1 MSPARPALRL
11 RLRAAAALGLAI
23 ATIGVPTPSLAEA
36 ARASDGEWRF
46 SLTPYVWLPTINAKI
61 EYPLPGIGGGG
72 GGGGGTGGGIGAAPD
87 GSLDTE
93 IGPNRYLT
101 KLNFAAMLAGEAR
114 RGPWSAMAD
123 FIGLRVSGEGS
134 RLNGVSVGGNRLPG
148 LDASVA
154 SGSQS
159 TLKATLWNVT
169 GGYALVEDSA
179 YRLDAIAGLR
189 VGRLEANVDWTL
201 SASVTLP
208 DGTPVL
214 ARSGS
219 LGASRDVVDGVI
231 GARGRWQIDSRWA
244 VPWYVDIGTGTSRF
258 TWQAFAGA
266 SYAFGWGEL
275 LFAWRHLGLQDQD
288 REVFRRVTLGGP
300 TLGATFRF

>member
-1 MSPARPALRL
+1 MSPARPARCLRL
-11 RLRAAAALGLAI
+11 RVAAAMVLAVAAI
-23 ATIGVPTPSLAEA
+23 AAPSPSAAQA
-36 ARASDGEWRF
+36 ARAPDGEWRF
-46 SLTPYVWLPTINAKI
+46 SLTPYVWLPTVNATI

-72 GGGGGTGGGIGAAPD
+72 AGGGAGAAPD

-93 IGPNRYLT
+93 IGPNQYLT

-114 RGPWSAMAD
+114 RGPWSVMAD

-148 LDASVA
+148 LDASAA
-154 SGSQS
+154 SASQS
-159 TLKATLWNVT
+159 TLKAALWNAT
-169 GGYALVEDSA
+169 GGYTLVEDGA
-179 YRLDAIAGLR
+179 YRLEAIAGLR

-208 DGTPVL
+208 DGSPVL

-244 VPWYVDIGTGTSRF
+244 VPWYVDVGTGTSRF

-275 LFAWRHLGLQDQD
+275 LLAWRHLGLQDRD

>member
-1 MSPARPALRL
+1 MSSARPALRIHL
-11 RLRAAAALGLAI
+11 RVAAALGLAV
-23 ATIGVPTPSLAEA
+23 ATIAAPSPSAAQA
-36 ARASDGEWRF
+36 ARAADAEWRF
-46 SLTPYVWLPTINAKI
+46 SLTPYIWLPTVNAKI

-72 GGGGGTGGGIGAAPD
+72 GGGGAGAGPGGN
-87 GSLDTE
+87 LETE
-93 IGPNRYLT
+93 IGPNRYLSN
-101 KLNFAAMLAGEAR
+101 LNFAAMLAGEAR
-114 RGPWSAMAD
+114 RGPWSAMVD

-154 SGSQS
+154 SSSQS
-159 TLKATLWNVT
+159 TLKATLWNMT
-169 GGYALVEDSA
+169 GGYALVEDGS

-189 VGRLEANVDWTL
+189 VGRLQADVDWTL
-201 SASVTLP
+201 SATVTLP

-214 ARSGS
+214 ARNGS

-244 VPWYVDIGTGTSRF
+244 VPWYVDVGTGTSRF

-288 REVFRRVTLGGP
+288 REVFRRVTMGGP

>member
-1 MSPARPALRL
+1 VALALGAGTQRAMRRETVVAAVDL
-11 RLRAAAALGLAI
+11 GDGQGDPLAQRRRQHAAAERADYQLGLA
-23 ATIGVPTPSLAEA
+23 LAE
-36 ARASDGEWRF
+36 GF
-46 SLTPYVWLPTINAKI
+46 IGQC
-61 EYPLPGIGGGG
+61 EYFLG
-72 GGGGGTGGGIGAAPD
+72 
-87 GSLDTE
+87 
-93 IGPNRYLT
+93 
-101 KLNFAAMLAGEAR
+101 NFAAMLAGEAR

-148 LDASVA
+148 LDASVGSA
-154 SGSQS
+154 SQS

-169 GGYALVEDSA
+169 GGYALVEDGA

-189 VGRLEANVDWTL
+189 VGRLEATVDWTL

-244 VPWYVDIGTGTSRF
+244 VPWYVDVGTGTSRF

-275 LFAWRHLGLQDQD
+275 LFAWRHPDAQKAAAESAP
-288 REVFRRVTLGGP
+288 R
-300 TLGATFRF
+300 

>member
-11 RLRAAAALGLAI
+11 RLRVAAALGLAV
-23 ATIGVPTPSLAEA
+23 ATITAPTPSAAQA
-36 ARASDGEWRF
+36 ARAPDGEWRF
-46 SLTPYVWLPTINAKI
+46 SLTPYVWLPTVNAKI

-72 GGGGGTGGGIGAAPD
+72 GGGGGGTGTAPD
-87 GSLDTE
+87 GSLNTE
-93 IGPNRYLT
+93 IGPDQYLT

-114 RGPWSAMAD
+114 RGPWSVMAD
-123 FIGLRVSGEGS
+123 YIGLRVSGKGS
-134 RLNGVSVGGNRLPG
+134 RLNGVSIGGNRLPE
-148 LDASVA
+148 LDASA
-154 SGSQS
+154 TSSSQS
-159 TLKATLWNVT
+159 TLKSTLWNVT
-169 GGYALVEDSA
+169 GGYALIEDGA
-179 YRLDAIAGLR
+179 YRLDAIAGIR
-189 VGRLEANVDWTL
+189 VGKLDASVDWTL
-201 SASVTLP
+201 SASVNLP

-214 ARSGS
+214 TRSGR
-219 LGASRDVVDGVI
+219 LDASRDVVDGVI

-266 SYAFGWGEL
+266 SYAFSWGEV

-288 REVFRRVTLGGP
+288 REVFRRVTMGGP

>member
-1 MSPARPALRL
+1 M
-11 RLRAAAALGLAI
+11 
-23 ATIGVPTPSLAEA
+23 V
-36 ARASDGEWRF
+36 
-46 SLTPYVWLPTINAKI
+46 
-61 EYPLPGIGGGG
+61 
-72 GGGGGTGGGIGAAPD
+72 
-87 GSLDTE
+87 
-93 IGPNRYLT
+93 
-101 KLNFAAMLAGEAR
+101 
-114 RGPWSAMAD
+114 D

-159 TLKATLWNVT
+159 TIKAALWNVT
-169 GGYALVEDSA
+169 GGYALVEDGA
-179 YRLDAIAGLR
+179 YRLDAIAGIR

-201 SASVTLP
+201 SAEVTLP

-244 VPWYVDIGTGTSRF
+244 VPWYVDVGTGTSRF

-266 SYAFGWGEL
+266 SYTFGWGDL

-288 REVFRRVTLGGP
+288 REVFRRVTMGGP
-300 TLGATFRF
+300 MLGATFRF